1 MLRRLKGRDLGFKI
15 TTGAFAAAVVIIVAG
30 IGFELWRQS
39 QLSIAKFGLGFW
51 LGDVWDPV
59 SGEFGA
65 KPFIWGT
72 LYSSVLALLV
82 AAPISLGIA
91 IFLSELCPA
100 RLRMPLTFLTE
111 LLAAIPSIVYG
122 LWGIFVLVPVV
133 RQFEMALPASLR
145 ATPLFSGPPVGVGM
159 LAAVLILAVM
169 VIPFTSS
176 VAREV
181 LKAVP
186 GSQREAAYAL
196 GATRWEAIRAALFY
210 ARTGII
216 GSIILGFG
224 RALGET
230 MAVTMVIG
238 NNPQIKASLLA
249 PQYTMA
255 AVLANEF
262 TEAADN
268 LYLAALIEIGL
279 VLFAITLM
287 VNTASRLLIWSMNRP
302 VRAPRTARIPAAPAP
317 VGGAA

>member
-1 MLRRLKGRDLGFKI
+1 MLRRLKGRDLGFTI

-133 RQFEMALPASLR
+133 RTFEMSLPASLR
-145 ATPLFSGPPVGVGM
+145 ATPLFSGPAVGVGM
-159 LAAVLILAVM
+159 LSAVLILAVM

-196 GATRWEAIRAALFY
+196 GATRWEAIRAALFF

-302 VRAPRTARIPAAPAP
+302 VRAPRAARIPAAPAP